1 MVPKVDPKILF
12 GSKGGEVIPN
22 SLSLPILGIEGDQ
35 PGRIGRQV
43 CNGSKLASKPLRMDP
58 LAISLPLSDWQPSRC
73 HTDALL
79 PPKAFLPHVPYV
91 QKVPSHVRWQQV
103 CFQG

>member
-1 MVPKVDPKILF
+1 M
-12 GSKGGEVIPN
+12 IPN